1 MISYILE
8 VTICWAGFYGLYAL
22 LLRKTTFFNA
32 NRLYLLGTLL
42 LGLLVPLLE
51 LPTPASEGDAPP
63 VVYYLQ
69 PITVGVEQLEATV
82 TASAGRNGFGY
93 YALLKGLYWT
103 GVLIAAGRLVYGL
116 RQINRLYRRGRKE
129 RQPNYTLVRTNEP
142 HLPFS
147 FFGFLFWSDR
157 LELAGEDY
165 HTVLRHEQA
174 HINGGHS
181 LDVLLTE
188 LLCIF
193 LWCSPLLYFYR
204 RSLRTVHEY
213 LADSVVLQTTRR
225 KKYGHLLLR
234 QSQSG
239 MQIALANHFLQ
250 SQLKQRIIMMTR
262 HQSARSALLRYTL
275 AIPLLVLFLLAFA
288 NRDLIGQTLLEIH
301 RPDGTIERHTLQD
314 TESAD
319 DYVKAEQI
327 AQVDVRK
334 DEDLQKIIVTLKR
347 ASDTNF
353 KPAEGE
359 QAALPSSAYPAAVS
373 GPIQLEIYRPDGTVD
388 KRLIDDPSE
397 VDDLLPENIAR
408 IDVRKNQ
415 EGTVAHRILVYLKG
429 AKKAQVTAEENT
441 VGLQAVDEMP
451 RFPGC
456 EELEDTAARQQ
467 CAYQRLIEFV
477 YRDLR
482 YPEATKAQGLEG
494 TVIASFVVFA
504 DGQVG
509 DIEIVRD
516 IGGGSGEEVQRV
528 LRSMP
533 AWIPGEQDGKKV
545 AVELK
550 LPVAFKMK
558 KEMDQTAVQAPD
570 RSLRLEQFS
579 AAPNPASDQLQL
591 RFRAEAAPTQVR
603 VSDLSG
609 REILRLELDDFD
621 GAYEGQLD
629 LSRAAQGPLLL
640 TIEQEDKVFTEKIIV
655 Q

>member
-51 LPTPASEGDAPP
+51 LPAPATGAGAPP

-69 PITVGVEQLEATV
+69 PITVGVEQLEVTV
-82 TASAGRNGFGY
+82 TASAGRNGFDY

-103 GVLIAAGRLVYGL
+103 GVLIAAGRLAYGL
-116 RQINRLYRRGRKE
+116 GQIARLYRRGRKE
-129 RQPNYTLVRTNEP
+129 RQAGYTLVRTNEP

-157 LELAGEDY
+157 LELAGEDSR
-165 HTVLRHEQA
+165 TVLRHEQA

-188 LLCIF
+188 LLCVF
-193 LWCSPLLYFYR
+193 LWCSPLLYLYR

-262 HQSARSALLRYTL
+262 HQSDRSALLRYTL

-288 NRDLIGQTLLEIH
+288 NRELIGQTLLEIH
-301 RPDGTIERHTLQD
+301 RPDGTIELHTLQD

-334 DEDLQKIIVTLKR
+334 DKDLQKIIVILKR
-347 ASDTNF
+347 ASDADLNL
-353 KPAEGE
+353 AGEE
-359 QAALPSSAYPAAVS
+359 QATYASVDPAAIS
-373 GPIQLEIYRPDGTVD
+373 GPIQLEIHRPDGTVD

-397 VDDLLPENIAR
+397 VNDLLPEDIER

-415 EGTVAHRILVYLKG
+415 KGPAAQRIMVYLKG
-429 AKKAQVTAEENT
+429 TEKAPVAAEENT

-456 EELEDTAARQQ
+456 EEEADPAARQD
-467 CAYQRLIEFV
+467 CANKRLIEFV

-482 YPEATKAQGLEG
+482 YPEAAKAQGLEG
-494 TVIASFVVFA
+494 AVIASFVVFA

-516 IGGGSGEEVQRV
+516 IGGGAGEEVQRV

-533 AWIPGEQDGKKV
+533 TWIPGEQDGKKV

-558 KEMDQTAVQAPD
+558 KETDQSALPAPD
-570 RSLRLEQFS
+570 RSLRLEEFS

-591 RFRAEAAPTQVR
+591 RFRAEAAPLIVR
-603 VSDLSG
+603 LNDLSG
-609 REILRLELDDFD
+609 REVFRSEVDDFD
-621 GAYEGQLD
+621 GFFDRSID
-629 LSRAAQGPLLL
+629 LSRLAKGTLLL
-640 TIEQEDKVFTEKIIV
+640 SVEQGDKVFTEKIVV

>member
-51 LPTPASEGDAPP
+51 LPAPATGAGAPP

-69 PITVGVEQLEATV
+69 PITVGVEQLEVTV
-82 TASAGRNGFGY
+82 TASAGRTGIDY

-103 GVLIAAGRLVYGL
+103 GVLVAAGRLAYGL
-116 RQINRLYRRGRKE
+116 GQIARLYRRGRKE
-129 RQPNYTLVRTNEP
+129 HHAGYTLVRTKES

-157 LELAGEDY
+157 LELAGEDF

-188 LLCIF
+188 LLCVF
-193 LWCSPLLYFYR
+193 LWCNPFLYFYR

-288 NRDLIGQTLLEIH
+288 NRELIGQTLLEIH
-301 RPDGTIERHTLQD
+301 RPDGTIEQHTLQD

-334 DEDLQKIIVTLKR
+334 EKDLRKIVVTLKR
-347 ASDTNF
+347 ATDANLE
-353 KPAEGE
+353 PAGGE
-359 QAALPSSAYPAAVS
+359 QPVFLSSVYPAAVS
-373 GPIQLEIYRPDGTVD
+373 GPIQLEIYRPDGSVD
-388 KRLIDDPSE
+388 KRLIDDPSG
-397 VDDLLPENIAR
+397 VNDLLPEDIAR

-415 EGTVAHRILVYLKG
+415 EGPIAHRILVYLKG
-429 AKKAQVTAEENT
+429 TEKVPVAAEKSNVE
-441 VGLQAVDEMP
+441 LQAVDEMP

-456 EELEDTAARQQ
+456 EDLEDAAARQQ
-467 CAYQRLIEFV
+467 CANQRLIEFV

-482 YPEATKAQGLEG
+482 FPEAAKAQGLEG

-516 IGGGSGEEVQRV
+516 IGGGAGEEVLRV

-558 KEMDQTAVQAPD
+558 KEADQSTLQAPA
-570 RSLRLEQFS
+570 RSLRLEEFS

-591 RFRAEAAPTQVR
+591 RFRAEAAPLIVR
-603 VSDLSG
+603 LNDLSG
-609 REILRLELDDFD
+609 REVFRSEVDDFD
-621 GAYEGQLD
+621 GFFDRSID
-629 LSRAAQGPLLL
+629 LSRLAKGTLLMSVEQG
-640 TIEQEDKVFTEKIIV
+640 DKVFTEKIVV